1 NYRKQSVLHRILES
15 CSVEVGKKLV
25 ALAGSETLSL
35 RNEIGSTCLHMID
48 NNKEEILSAA
58 LDTIG
63 PSNAKK
69 QSVLYHAVLTC
80 STELCKKLVQE
91 ADSDCL
97 SLRDEDGNTC
107 LHEAVRS
114 DSKIEI
120 VLKAA
125 QTVGWWCLGWQ
136 NNKKQTVLYLA
147 VSSCSASAASH
158 LLKMAPAEILRV
170 DGDGNTLLHFASE
183 KHRHSDNEIQEF
195 LSMMN
200 TLVKSGVRLVCEN
213 NVGQNCLHST
223 TMLESGLHAIHA
235 FAGRYRLRE
244 IVKPLAK
251 LSELQVPDLLRLTV
265 TMDANKGATCLH
277 FACEAGNKANI
288 RYLLRQGLLL
298 QNVTHSGMSC
308 IDYAYEKGKL
318 DEVLEVA
325 EDCQKGLTMTDL
337 WRLVDPAQRA
347 LKLPDRSNSRQLIAS
362 IAHESLR
369 VEGPRGDSHSVCDDK
384 PSKRRGSAVSLS
396 EKPPETAVAVAKKRR
411 QPHRLG
417 RIAQSYR
424 TGLVTNR
431 YFDKSEEFLNQ
442 KLFSVVSELLVIDV
456 AAFFDKMNILPDL
469 ILTRQFELIPACIS
483 LLVYLKPKI
492 AQRQGRLEQLKELQG
507 KIICIVVNAL
517 DDLYMSA
524 SEEERNLLI
533 DYIRGDLRDNN
544 GENPGPMFPCRCAD
558 NADRS
563 SFEYITLFDMVEE
576 SDCSELIETD
586 CMHNVARKAWH
597 PRPQYTEASG
607 KKKRFTDPFTPKVKF
622 YIHHVA
628 FVIFLAYA
636 AWYIL
641 DFKMTFYTV
650 IPDILL
656 SLYAAS
662 YTVQEFA
669 DFWRRRALKNFY
681 VNKRIIRCPSYFQDA
696 INLFDCFAILF
707 LWIGLFWKW
716 IIFYVVEDSNTTY
729 ACQMMLTISFT
740 LWGFR
745 SVAFLSYHE
754 RTGPVISMLSSL
766 LILDLLPFLAIVMI
780 IFYVFG
786 VLFFNLLFPVIF
798 SPASE
803 MNGSGYAWK
812 VILQVFTLPF
822 NLLFTTFDT
831 TSLEP
836 SSATVN
842 QTIGKV
848 AHPQGL
854 AWFKN
859 LLLFV
864 FLFLVNIVMVN
875 LLIALFSLRVSRMDS
890 RALGIWRRTYFEML
904 REYQTLGPL
913 PPPVSFISEI
923 VLPIMRFVRGARVQP
938 TDKSEWWLNES
949 DYPDEY
955 VSFLRFQATRF
966 RRCRPQL
973 SREVTRNRSDFDG
986 LKAHT
991 GNLMDTLQEQL
1002 DSRLG
1007 AMADRQE
1014 ETSQR
1019 LTGRL
1024 DKVEESLAQ
1033 GVQVREQQQQVPAT
1047 SDRLS
1052 QNLVPE
1058 AVIDDKLRALEAR
1071 LTAELRAATST
1082 VEPGPDA
1089 GPDDSRYR
1097 KTTSRLRQQRRK
1109 IKESAELFQA
1119 CKSKNFALIDTQKLS
1134 KDFSQWAAVTDTNGS
1149 TLLHALFQAN
1159 QSLDDFDLEKFA
1171 STVHCLLKAG
1181 VDPGQENGCLRNCL
1195 LGTEL
1200 EQKTLKRI
1208 LHRLSQSDLKP
1219 AFGPLQTNSQGLHAV
1234 HVFVCRYQLEDL
1246 LPELSQL
1253 CDLSVNDLVN
1263 LCVTSGDLCGATCL
1277 HLACQ
1282 AGQEKNIKFLLDQ
1295 SLDLTVQTASGQ
1307 NCVTLACCSG
1317 ELQALI
1323 NAAASASMEL
1333 RDLLVLIDPL
1343 ESGLPLPEKS
1353 VALSRLSLFNGQMV
1367 GTSLDRNN
1375 EVKLKNDG
1383 QNSSSIAQL
1392 SAQMRWLLRALELD
1406 SPEIL
1411 RDLIASEFVAADM
1424 SPSVISKLQVA
1435 LLTNGRSLEH
1445 FLTNETIRP
1454 ILIDSQNPSLI
1465 DFAIFCSRTNLV
1477 SELSMLPQF
1486 DIIPKTLYLLIQL
1499 RLKIKLRQGKLNQLL
1514 GAKTQ
1519 ALNVLVNV
1527 LEALYSNG
1535 SENERQLLFGYLT
1548 ASFIDSNG
1556 VRGPMFLNPQ
1566 CLNTRG
1572 RRPADS
1578 QSEFVSAMELVDIVD
1593 SVELFGTECISKLVS
1608 KYWKLPPPLPW
1619 RHEADDADFSDKP
1632 RWLGGNELS
1641 PCCSKRGCTIQVK
1654 FILASV
1660 YCFLFLGFFGWY
1672 LMDFGRTL
1680 KHMEVDIVMGLCAA
1694 SHTLQWFNQLATIHE
1709 LREVLFTTSRRV
1721 CRNFTHGLAYVDL
1734 IALLL
1739 IWTGLVLK
1747 MLGQHGHNEQ
1757 ALYASQSVMGAS
1769 FLFCAFRLVSLYNYF
1784 KVTGAKISMFLSL
1797 LYKDF
1802 WPFFNFAFVIII
1814 AFGIFFTTL
1823 LFPIMSSSVTRQPR
1837 AIFKHIF
1844 VVPMH
1849 LMFGDFGKVD
1859 FDSCNE
1865 TRQAGN
1871 FECAASSGFVAFSK
1885 YLVFLFLIVVN
1896 IVLVNLLIALFSMR
1910 VAVMDVKCI
1919 AIWRRNRYRMLLEYS
1934 TVSPL
1939 PAPLSSLHYIVM
1951 LLNRARRCTA
1961 TKVNRVA
1968 TFASEKKQPWWQNRE
1983 SFADYPEDYKAYLIY
1998 QATQLRQCRAK
2009 LRRGVERNRS
2019 DVDVLGAFVEGEL
2032 DKATEELAKQAECR
2046 HREVQFELIEHRE
2059 QLNRILEFLTRNR
2072 SANAK

>member
-1 NYRKQSVLHRILES
+1 MSLKASELNERAEKSEDESEANLTGEEASDSSVQSDREADDSEDDEDKEIEDYWKDDSDLIEQTDNQATSEQQPAELVLGADAEQPALPLSQRLLRLARSFEFETANRLLTELAGSGTSTLTLERDQRTRRTLIHYAAMHSKGQETLQLLINLVGIDSLTESDKAKMTPLHFASRYHSSKSLAPLLSQDANGDTCAHWAARNRRSKDALLAYLEAIGQQCLGWLNARRRTVLSEAMATCDAATAERLLAQAGSELLALKDEEGNSWAHYAADNRDEAVIFAAIEAAGPECLGWQNYRKQSVLHRILES

-63 PSNAKK
+63 PECLTWQNAKK

-170 DGDGNTLLHFASE
+170 DGDGNTLLHSLFQSE

-223 TMLESGLHAIHA
+223 TMLERCLALIMMKAATFDTYKKMFKQLLNNSSGLHAIHA

-396 EKPPETAVAVAKKRR
+396 EKPPETAVAVAKKDVSRTDWDVLLR
-411 QPHRLG
+411 AIELDSS
-417 RIAQSYR
+417 RILRSAFSLN
-424 TGLVTNR
+424 LVTSDTERCLPMYLAQKLNSDTYDSNR

-1109 IKESAELFQA
+1109 IKELD
-1119 CKSKNFALIDTQKLS
+1119 SK
-1134 KDFSQWAAVTDTNGS
+1134 
-1149 TLLHALFQAN
+1149 
-1159 QSLDDFDLEKFA
+1159 LDSIIE
-1171 STVHCLLKAG
+1171 LLK
-1181 VDPGQENGCLRNCL
+1181 RN
-1195 LGTEL
+1195 
-1200 EQKTLKRI
+1200 
-1208 LHRLSQSDLKP
+1208 
-1219 AFGPLQTNSQGLHAV
+1219 
-1234 HVFVCRYQLEDL
+1234 
-1246 LPELSQL
+1246 
-1253 CDLSVNDLVN
+1253 
-1263 LCVTSGDLCGATCL
+1263 
-1277 HLACQ
+1277 
-1282 AGQEKNIKFLLDQ
+1282 
-1295 SLDLTVQTASGQ
+1295 
-1307 NCVTLACCSG
+1307 
-1317 ELQALI
+1317 
-1323 NAAASASMEL
+1323 
-1333 RDLLVLIDPL
+1333 
-1343 ESGLPLPEKS
+1343 
-1353 VALSRLSLFNGQMV
+1353 
-1367 GTSLDRNN
+1367 
-1375 EVKLKNDG
+1375 
-1383 QNSSSIAQL
+1383 
-1392 SAQMRWLLRALELD
+1392 
-1406 SPEIL
+1406 
-1411 RDLIASEFVAADM
+1411 
-1424 SPSVISKLQVA
+1424 
-1435 LLTNGRSLEH
+1435 
-1445 FLTNETIRP
+1445 
-1454 ILIDSQNPSLI
+1454 
-1465 DFAIFCSRTNLV
+1465 
-1477 SELSMLPQF
+1477 
-1486 DIIPKTLYLLIQL
+1486 
-1499 RLKIKLRQGKLNQLL
+1499 
-1514 GAKTQ
+1514 
-1519 ALNVLVNV
+1519 
-1527 LEALYSNG
+1527 
-1535 SENERQLLFGYLT
+1535 
-1548 ASFIDSNG
+1548 
-1556 VRGPMFLNPQ
+1556 
-1566 CLNTRG
+1566 
-1572 RRPADS
+1572 
-1578 QSEFVSAMELVDIVD
+1578 
-1593 SVELFGTECISKLVS
+1593 
-1608 KYWKLPPPLPW
+1608 
-1619 RHEADDADFSDKP
+1619 
-1632 RWLGGNELS
+1632 
-1641 PCCSKRGCTIQVK
+1641 
-1654 FILASV
+1654 
-1660 YCFLFLGFFGWY
+1660 
-1672 LMDFGRTL
+1672 
-1680 KHMEVDIVMGLCAA
+1680 
-1694 SHTLQWFNQLATIHE
+1694 
-1709 LREVLFTTSRRV
+1709 
-1721 CRNFTHGLAYVDL
+1721 
-1734 IALLL
+1734 
-1739 IWTGLVLK
+1739 
-1747 MLGQHGHNEQ
+1747 
-1757 ALYASQSVMGAS
+1757 
-1769 FLFCAFRLVSLYNYF
+1769 
-1784 KVTGAKISMFLSL
+1784 
-1797 LYKDF
+1797 
-1802 WPFFNFAFVIII
+1802 
-1814 AFGIFFTTL
+1814 
-1823 LFPIMSSSVTRQPR
+1823 
-1837 AIFKHIF
+1837 
-1844 VVPMH
+1844 
-1849 LMFGDFGKVD
+1849 
-1859 FDSCNE
+1859 
-1865 TRQAGN
+1865 
-1871 FECAASSGFVAFSK
+1871 
-1885 YLVFLFLIVVN
+1885 
-1896 IVLVNLLIALFSMR
+1896 
-1910 VAVMDVKCI
+1910 
-1919 AIWRRNRYRMLLEYS
+1919 
-1934 TVSPL
+1934 
-1939 PAPLSSLHYIVM
+1939 
-1951 LLNRARRCTA
+1951 
-1961 TKVNRVA
+1961 
-1968 TFASEKKQPWWQNRE
+1968 
-1983 SFADYPEDYKAYLIY
+1983 
-1998 QATQLRQCRAK
+1998 
-2009 LRRGVERNRS
+2009 
-2019 DVDVLGAFVEGEL
+2019 
-2032 DKATEELAKQAECR
+2032 
-2046 HREVQFELIEHRE
+2046 
-2059 QLNRILEFLTRNR
+2059 
-2072 SANAK
+2072 